1 MRDPRPGPV
10 TPGLL
15 FLAVLAERFFG
26 FELGRRQWIGI
37 GLVAVSLSLLTLTG
51 GTKEESSRATPWRG

>member
-1 MRDPRPGPV
+1 MLAG
-10 TPGLL
+10 GLV

-26 FELGRRQWIGI
+26 FQLGRRQWIGI

-51 GTKEESSRATPWRG
+51 GRRERAPDPTTRSRA